1 MMCVFHQSSSSFFS
15 EFLNGFLDLPINQS
29 CPLSH
34 SNLVTLNY
42 ICAYAYPV
50 KLASFT
56 KYKKCFKLLI
66 NNQAMNLPLITR
78 KEKTLQEKK
87 FGSANSADNMRK
99 RNLLSSWIEFFVEIK
114 TSPFTFNQFRNVWF
128 KLLLHLKKN
137 CKQILMEGKMTAC
150 FKKRWGF

>member
-29 CPLSH
+29 CPLSY
-34 SNLVTLNY
+34 SDLVTLNY

-66 NNQAMNLPLITR
+66 NNQAMNLPLIT
-78 KEKTLQEKK
+78 KK
-87 FGSANSADNMRK
+87 RHYK
-99 RNLLSSWIEFFVEIK
+99 
-114 TSPFTFNQFRNVWF
+114 
-128 KLLLHLKKN
+128 KKN
-137 CKQILMEGKMTAC
+137 LGRPILLITCENGIC
-150 FKKRWGF
+150 FPVGVSFLLKSKHRHLPLISFEMYDLNYCCI

>member
-29 CPLSH
+29 CPLSE
-34 SNLVTLNY
+34 LYTYVIFT
-42 ICAYAYPV
+42 YAYPV

-87 FGSANSADNMRK
+87 FGSANSADNMWK
-99 RNLLSSWIEFFVEIK
+99 QNLLSSWGEFFVEIK